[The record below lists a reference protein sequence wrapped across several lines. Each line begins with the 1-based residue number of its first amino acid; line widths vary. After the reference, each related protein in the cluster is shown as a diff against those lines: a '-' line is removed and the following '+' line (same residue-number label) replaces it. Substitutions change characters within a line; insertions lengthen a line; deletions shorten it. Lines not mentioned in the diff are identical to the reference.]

1 MWSLKDNQ
9 YLVVEN
15 TTAHLMHK
23 LSMGMT
29 IEAISQDLAQQMSLP
44 IKESIHFVTDL
55 KKNFIDSQPSTS
67 SAAPEGSG
75 NVIIPGNFLVQKFY
89 KINKLVIK
97 ASFESEEACFLIHPK
112 FEHLEVASQKHD
124 FCFKTFTYNARIFL
138 AVEDQLIGSWP
149 FDEIHYFQ
157 GKFSMQ
163 LIQKIHDMQED
174 KWLGVFHA
182 SAVSNKKSAMLFLG
196 DSGNGKSTSLALLQA
211 HGFDCIAD
219 DFVPVAAHNQD
230 IYSFPAA
237 ISVKKSSLATLLA
250 LYPELS
256 DSKEYDFKTTQKIV
270 RYLKPHNSDFS
281 SHVPCKGLVFIK
293 YTKDAP
299 LSCKKITKV
308 AAFQKL
314 VPDSWLSPLQEN
326 AAIFLDWFAALDCYE
341 LTYSNN
347 KEMVA
352 QVSKLFKDEL

>member
-9 YLVVEN
+9 YFVLEN
-15 TTAHLMHK
+15 TTALLVHQ
-23 LSMGMT
+23 LSRGIT
-29 IEAISQDLAQQMSLP
+29 IKAISKDLSQQMSLP
-44 IKESIHFVTDL
+44 IKESIKFVTDL
-55 KKNFIDSQPSTS
+55 KKRFIDTQPSISSNTQEGSSDVVIPRNFI
-67 SAAPEGSG
+67 
-75 NVIIPGNFLVQKFY
+75 VQKFY
-89 KINKLVIK
+89 KINGLVIK
-97 ASFESEEACFLIHPK
+97 ACFESEEACFLIHPK
-112 FEHLEVASQKHD
+112 FEHIEVADQKHD
-124 FCFKTFTYNARIFL
+124 FCFKTFTYKTRIFL
-138 AVEDQLIGSWP
+138 AVDYKLIGSWL

-157 GKFSMQ
+157 GKFSML
-163 LIQKIHDMQED
+163 LIQKIHDMQEN

-196 DSGNGKSTSLALLQA
+196 DSGNGKSTSLAILQA

-237 ISVKKSSLATLLA
+237 ISVKKSSLDTLLK
-250 LYPELS
+250 LYPEL
-256 DSKEYDFKTTQKIV
+256 DNSKEYNFKTTQKIV
-270 RYLKPHNSDFS
+270 RYLKPHNKDFS
-281 SHVPCKGLVFIK
+281 THLPCKGLVFIK
-293 YTKDAP
+293 YVNDAP

-314 VPDSWLSPLQEN
+314 VPDSWLSPLKEN
-326 AAIFLDWFAALDCYE
+326 AAIFLDWFDSLDCFE
-341 LTYSNN
+341 LTYSKN